1 LKVGAVLFQFTPY
14 ALLSV
19 VSAIV
24 SLLLGIAIWRRRPG
38 PGVIP
43 FVLMMGALFLWSL
56 ANALNLTVTRLEYK
70 NLTLF
75 FIYFSIALVM
85 PFWLA
90 FVMEY
95 TGRGAKLTQR
105 IRKLLTIHP
114 ILLMLTILTND
125 FHGFFWSSR
134 TAVVLDGLM
143 VDNNQTNWAFW
154 VHAIYAY
161 GILLFSAILLA
172 RWYNRSP
179 KLYKDQ
185 ALYLLI
191 GVVAPWIANGLYIF
205 FDWPISYLDPTP
217 IAFTL
222 SGASM
227 GWALYRFRL
236 LDILP
241 VARDIIVENMTDAVL
256 VIDRLGRL
264 VDVNAAA
271 IGLMQQKEA
280 DVIGKPIIDVLA
292 NRRELVQQ
300 FSNVDEASTEIQL
313 DIRGKLTTFDLRLS
327 PLRNRQQEVTGRI
340 VVLRDISALKQ
351 INDDLKTAREQA
363 DELTRLKSQFLAT
376 MSHELRTPLNAIIGF
391 SELML
396 TGMVGDLSD
405 NHYKYQERI
414 LSNSKNLLSLINDI
428 LDISKIEAGRME
440 LQSQPFDLKEW
451 LDNLVEQNAVLAQD
465 KGIAFS
471 HEIDP
476 HLPDVLIGDASR
488 LRQILVNLLA
498 NAIKFTPEGMVK
510 LKICK
515 HDKDHWSIIVSD
527 TGIGIPPHKQETIFH
542 EFQQVDNSSTRE
554 YGGTGLGLAIV
565 RKFVLMMGGIVRVN
579 SSLGE
584 GSVFTVIL
592 PMQASFKESK
602 EAIASGAQ
610 A

>member
-1 LKVGAVLFQFTPY
+1 MV
-14 ALLSV
+14 
-19 VSAIV
+19 
-24 SLLLGIAIWRRRPG
+24 
-38 PGVIP
+38 
-43 FVLMMGALFLWSL
+43 ALFTWSV
-56 ANALNLTVTRLEYK
+56 ANALNLTVTQLAYK
-70 NLTLF
+70 NITLF
-75 FIYFSIALVM
+75 FIYFSLALVI

-95 TGRGAKLTQR
+95 TGRDAKLTRR
-105 IRKLLTIHP
+105 IKRLLAIHP
-114 ILLMLTILTND
+114 ILLILIVFTND
-125 FHGFFWSSR
+125 SHNLFWTSR
-134 TAVVLDGLM
+134 SLMTIDGLI
-143 VDNNQTNWAFW
+143 VDNNPTNWAFW

-172 RWYNRSP
+172 RWYNRAP
-179 KLYKDQ
+179 KLYQAQ

-191 GVVAPWIANGLYIF
+191 GVVTPWIANGLYIF
-205 FDWPISYLDPTP
+205 FDWPAPYLDPTP
-217 IAFTL
+217 IAFTI

-241 VARDIIVENMTDAVL
+241 VARDMIVENMTDAVL
-256 VIDRLGRL
+256 VLDRLGRL

-271 IGLMQQKEA
+271 IGLMQQQEV
-280 DVIGKPIIDVLA
+280 DVIGKPVVDVLA
-292 NRRELVQQ
+292 DRRELLQQ
-300 FSNVDEASTEIQL
+300 FSSVEEASTEIQL

-351 INDDLKTAREQA
+351 INEDLKTAREQA

-396 TGMVGDLSD
+396 AGMVGDLSD
-405 NHYKYQERI
+405 SHYKYQERI

-440 LQSQPFDLKEW
+440 LQSQPFELKEW
-451 LDNLVEQNAVLAQD
+451 LHNLVEQNAVLAQE

-471 HEIDP
+471 YDIDP
-476 HLPDVLIGDASR
+476 LLPDVLIGDAAR

-498 NAIKFTPEGMVK
+498 NAVKFTPEGSVK
-510 LKICK
+510 LKLCK
-515 HDKDHWSIIVSD
+515 HDKDHWSMIVSD

-565 RKFVLMMGGIVRVN
+565 RKIVLMMGGIVRVN
-579 SSLGE
+579 SNLGE

-592 PMQASFKESK
+592 PMQASLKESK
-602 EAIASGAQ
+602 EAIASGTQ